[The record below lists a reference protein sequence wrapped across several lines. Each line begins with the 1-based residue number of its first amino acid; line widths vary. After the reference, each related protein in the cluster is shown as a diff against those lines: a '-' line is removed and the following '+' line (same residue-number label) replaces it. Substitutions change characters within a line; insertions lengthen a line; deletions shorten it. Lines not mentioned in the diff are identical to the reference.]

1 MTMIPMLTGLALISA
16 LGQQVPLVQPMTVPE
31 PPNTKPA
38 AVEKLGPTT
47 YKVGSLIIDTAKRE
61 VRVPGVVN
69 DVVMLEFVANT
80 RGGYKAYESA
90 LTLDTNGVN
99 FNVAMLLIGLDVRRG
114 RAAARQFDPTPP
126 EGDPVDVFVEWMVNG
141 TPQRVRVERLLYDQR
156 TRTTLPEGP
165 WVYTGS
171 TFVETG
177 DGRQYL
183 ADLDGVLIGFMHGP
197 QAILDNPR
205 NHAVDGF
212 GAVKLNPTIGLPP
225 GTAVTLT
232 VKALPLAGK

>member
-1 MTMIPMLTGLALISA
+1 MFAGLALISA
-16 LGQQVPLVQPMTVPE
+16 LEQQAPLVQPMPVPE
-31 PPNTKPA
+31 PPNIKPA
-38 AVEKLGPTT
+38 AVEKLSPST
-47 YKVGSLIIDTAKRE
+47 YKVGSLIIDIAKRE
-61 VRVPGVVN
+61 VSVPGVVN
-69 DVVMLEFVANT
+69 DVVTLEFVANT
-80 RGGYKAYESA
+80 KGGYKAYESA

-126 EGDPVDVFVEWMVNG
+126 EGDPVEVLVEWTANG
-141 TPQRVRVERLLYDQR
+141 RPQRVRVERLLYDQR
-156 TRTTLPEGP
+156 TQTTLPEGP

-177 DGRQYL
+177 EGRKYL

-197 QAILDNPR
+197 QAIIDNPR

-212 GAVKLNPTIGLPP
+212 GSLKLNPAIGLPP

-232 VKALPLAGK
+232 VRALPLVGK